1 MCCEFCGRIH
11 PKLKEIN
18 MYECKDTGNRK
29 YYALDIERPLGFIP
43 KPWRN
48 KQLEIS
54 YCPVCGRKLD
64 E

>member
-18 MYECKDTGNRK
+18 MYECEGTDNRK
-29 YYALDIERPLGFIP
+29 YYALDIERPLWMIP
-43 KPWRN
+43 EPWRN
-48 KQLEIS
+48 KQLEIN
-54 YCPVCGRKLD
+54 YCPICGRKVD

>member
-1 MCCEFCGRIH
+1 
-11 PKLKEIN
+11 
-18 MYECKDTGNRK
+18 MYECEDTDNRK
-29 YYALDIERPLGFIP
+29 YYALDIERPLGIIP